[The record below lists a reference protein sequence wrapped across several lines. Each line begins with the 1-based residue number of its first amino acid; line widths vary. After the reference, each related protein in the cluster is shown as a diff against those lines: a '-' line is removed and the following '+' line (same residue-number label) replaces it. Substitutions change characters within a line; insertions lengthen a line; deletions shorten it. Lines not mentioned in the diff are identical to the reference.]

1 MSVADWW
8 LHFAK
13 NEAAGRSP
21 LYEEIARGVARD
33 EELIALLSPLFQA
46 ERQPNLLLASVRYLG
61 GTGSSFSDFRSF
73 VLDHRDEVLIS
84 CTPDG
89 RRQMR
94 LVAVRSCSPR
104 LRSCLGRSP
113 CSRWEPAPASVSF
126 LTGSAIATEARAAG
140 DPSSPVQLPC
150 EVQGRVECP
159 TNSPRLFGVA
169 ASI

>member
-1 MSVADWW
+1 
-8 LHFAK
+8 
-13 NEAAGRSP
+13 
-21 LYEEIARGVARD
+21 VARD

-113 CSRWEPAPASVSF
+113 CSRWGAS
-126 LTGSAIATEARAAG
+126 AG
-140 DPSSPVQLPC
+140 LCLFPDRF
-150 EVQGRVECP
+150 GYRYG
-159 TNSPRLFGVA
+159 SPRGGRPIVSGPVA
-169 ASI
+169 L